1 MGAAPA
7 LQPAVERFV
16 AAAPRHMLID
26 GRWVEAA
33 SGRALDTL
41 DPATGAVLARV
52 AEGDAEDVDRAVR
65 AARRAIR
72 AGTLRVNCYN
82 VFGPEAP
89 FGGYKE
95 SGYGREQGRYALDL
109 CTQVKTVW
117 MRI

>member
-33 SGRALDTL
+33 SGRAFDTL

-65 AARRAIR
+65 AARRATRERSGSTATTSSVPRLRSAATRR
-72 AGTLRVNCYN
+72 AATGASRGATR
-82 VFGPEAP
+82 
-89 FGGYKE
+89 
-95 SGYGREQGRYALDL
+95 SISTRR
-109 CTQVKTVW
+109 
-117 MRI
+117 